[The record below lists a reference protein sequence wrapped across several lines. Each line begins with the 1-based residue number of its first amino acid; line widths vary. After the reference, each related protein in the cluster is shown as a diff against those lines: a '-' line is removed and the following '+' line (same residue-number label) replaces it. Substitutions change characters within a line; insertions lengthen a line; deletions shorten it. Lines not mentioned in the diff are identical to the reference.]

1 MDAISPSAIA
11 LHNVARRFVTPDGK
25 ILSALEDFD
34 LTIAPGEFCAIVG
47 PTGCGKSTTLGLVAG
62 LARPQAG
69 TVRLFDKPVKDVD
82 RRVGFVFQQDAVF
95 PWRNVLDNVTAG
107 PRFRGAGKAEAETK
121 ARDWIVRVGLKG
133 FETS

>member
-1 MDAISPSAIA
+1 MDAITPTAVA
-11 LHNVARRFVTPDGK
+11 LKNVARRFVTPNGEV
-25 ILSALEDFD
+25 LSALEEFD

-69 TVRLFDKPVKDVD
+69 TVRLFDQPVKDVD

-95 PWRNVLDNVTAG
+95 PWRDVLHNVSAG
-107 PRFRGAGKAEAETK
+107 PRFRGMRKGDAE
-121 ARDWIVRVGLKG
+121 V
-133 FETS
+133 